1 MSRRTA
7 ALEFDAIHI
16 EGGLL
21 PAEWLGNIAA
31 LKAAHQSPADYG
43 IPKGLNL
50 RDELG
55 RYWRIA
61 QAHWSEFDTAR
72 SRADNPHALTA
83 RFVQALLREV
93 FGATDLQPQAAPQVI
108 SERQYPVAA
117 IAREGRLPLV
127 VATVGQRLDERDRR
141 YGDSNR
147 QRSAF
152 GLLQDWLNASDM
164 ALWGIASNGLQL
176 RLARDNASLT
186 RPAWIEADLE
196 RIFSEERYAD
206 FSLLWLLVHASRFG
220 NPGNLPQ

>member
-31 LKAAHQSPADYG
+31 LKAPHQSPADYG

-72 SRADNPHALTA
+72 ARRQPPRPDRPLRAGP
-83 RFVQALLREV
+83 
-93 FGATDLQPQAAPQVI
+93 
-108 SERQYPVAA
+108 
-117 IAREGRLPLV
+117 IA
-127 VATVGQRLDERDRR
+127 
-141 YGDSNR
+141 
-147 QRSAF
+147 
-152 GLLQDWLNASDM
+152 
-164 ALWGIASNGLQL
+164 
-176 RLARDNASLT
+176 
-186 RPAWIEADLE
+186 
-196 RIFSEERYAD
+196 
-206 FSLLWLLVHASRFG
+206 
-220 NPGNLPQ
+220 